1 MTENELQLSVAK
13 YLRVMEKVLS
23 SQGINICW
31 HHSPN
36 EVGQRTGVGL
46 IQKRKR
52 QGVRSG
58 WVDIEVIYKGR
69 FIGIE
74 LKTKKGRLSEAQKK
88 CHDDII
94 LAGGLVPVCRSLTEV
109 MDFMETACGYNQR
122 GDI

>member
-1 MTENELQLSVAK
+1 VTENELQLSVAK

-36 EVGQRTGVGL
+36 EGKNKL
-46 IQKRKR
+46 HYYAKQKRL
-52 QGVRSG
+52 GVRKG
-58 WVDIEVIYKGR
+58 WPDIEIIYRGR

-74 LKTKKGRLSEAQKK
+74 LKTKKGRVSEAQKK

-94 LAGGLVPVCRSLTEV
+94 LAGGVVTICRSLNEV
-109 MDFMETACGYNQR
+109 IEFMETACGYSER
-122 GDI
+122 VDI

>member
-1 MTENELQLSVAK
+1 MRQKSQCGMEYSDLLTENELQLSVA
-13 YLRVMEKVLS
+13 
-23 SQGINICW
+23 
-31 HHSPN
+31 
-36 EVGQRTGVGL
+36 TGVGL

-74 LKTKKGRLSEAQKK
+74 LKTKKGRVSEAQKK
-88 CHDDII
+88 CHDDIT
-94 LAGGLVPVCRSLTEV
+94 LAGGLVTVCHSLTEV
-109 MDFMETACGYNQR
+109 MDFMETACGYSKR